1 MVLDVSPVET
11 HGRASLQFPSCVSTI
26 SIVCLYKFP
35 PHVSTFFRRPQ
46 RYTKQTKKNPP
57 EHSEGFSV
65 NRMET
70 IR

>member
-11 HGRASLQFPSCVSTI
+11 HGRASLQFP
-26 SIVCLYKFP
+26 
-35 PHVSTFFRRPQ
+35 PHISTFFPGRKGTQ
-46 RYTKQTKKNPP
+46 NKQKNPP
-57 EHSEGFSV
+57 EPSEGFSV